1 MPQIAPFRCRA
12 YDSVP
17 LAHLQ
22 SRTYYNASW
31 KAEASSLTA
40 RPQSPAPNRHPQKR
54 GPEQTQA
61 RRHSITTTT
70 PLQIPAISSRPH
82 MIPRG
87 QPGVSHLGLQDG
99 PKQQGELKTK
109 LFKGQSGWVFLCLCA
124 NVVLPL
130 WFYCCCHCCCYYY
143 YYYFGVLRQSLS
155 K

>member
-1 MPQIAPFRCRA
+1 MPQIAPFRCSA
-12 YDSVP
+12 YGSVP

-22 SRTYYNASW
+22 PRTYYNASW
-31 KAEASSLTA
+31 KAEATSLTA
-40 RPQSPAPNRHPQKR
+40 RPQSPAPSKHPQKR

-70 PLQIPAISSRPH
+70 PLQTSAISSRPD

-99 PKQQGELKTK
+99 PKNQGELKPSVSR
-109 LFKGQSGWVFLCLCA
+109 GRVGRCSHLCA

-130 WFYCCCHCCCYYY
+130 WFYCCCYYY
-143 YYYFGVLRQSLS
+143 YYLFVITFN
-155 K
+155 